1 MWYNI
6 QPMELRGI
14 KIRLVLT
21 AAVLAAMAVGF
32 RAMLFSHLPGV
43 FSAAEE
49 DMDYAWFVPLFS
61 IAVLWNERA
70 LLRESLGRPGAWGL
84 AAAVPCLL
92 LGLLGA
98 RGLQVRFELLAFIG
112 LLISV
117 PWAMFGGRCAKRV
130 AFPALCLLFCMPLAS
145 YLSILTVHLRLF
157 ASAAAGG
164 ILSLLFDGVVR
175 QGNMI
180 ALVDVVVDGSP
191 FVIDIAN
198 PCSGLRSIFALMA
211 ISVGYGYFTQ
221 PTWGRRA
228 VLFALSVPLAVLGN
242 ITRIITICVVAKS
255 SSPQFAT
262 GFYHDFSGFVVFA
275 VALLLL
281 IGAGGALDR
290 LCGAGAKDVPSAEGC
305 DDPKPEAPP
314 PSSGASGIA
323 VPVLAALVV
332 VPVMAFQA
340 MTPEPEL
347 SEAPAVVFPDVAGFA
362 AEPLEPSVAE
372 TNILRGAAIDK
383 RLYKAAGGMWFQVS
397 AVTSGANKGSLH
409 RPELCLPSQGF
420 DMGDSRSVRIGD
432 VDWRV
437 IPLMAKG
444 DCPDALFAY
453 TFFNQD
459 GYGTDSHEAR
469 IWRDVWDRTV
479 YSRIDRW
486 VMLTVQFPSS
496 DMRAFRAL
504 LGQMGG
510 FSR

>member
-1 MWYNI
+1 M
-6 QPMELRGI
+6 QLMELRGV

-21 AAVLAAMAVGF
+21 AVVFAAMVVGF
-32 RAMLFSHLPGV
+32 RAMLLNHLPGV
-43 FSAAEE
+43 FSAVEE

-70 LLRESLGRPGAWGL
+70 LLRESLGRPSACGL
-84 AAAVPCLL
+84 VLVFPCLV

-117 PWAMFGGRCAKRV
+117 PWAMFGRGCARRV

-157 ASAAAGG
+157 ASAVAGG

-180 ALVDVVVDGSP
+180 ALVDVIVDGSP

-228 VLFALSVPLAVLGN
+228 VLFALSVPLAILGN
-242 ITRIITICVVAKS
+242 ITRIITICIVAKS

-281 IGAGGALDR
+281 VGAGGALDR
-290 LCGAGAKDVPSAEGC
+290 LCRGGTKDGSGAEDRAVPAS
-305 DDPKPEAPP
+305 KAPP
-314 PSSGASGIA
+314 SASGIA
-323 VPVLAALVV
+323 WSVVPLLAALVV

-340 MTPEPEL
+340 ITPEPTL
-347 SEAPAVVFPDVAGFA
+347 SEVPEVVFPHVAGFA
-362 AEPLEPSVAE
+362 AESLEPSVAE
-372 TNILRGAAIDK
+372 TNILRGAMIEK
-383 RLYKAAGGMWFQVS
+383 RLYKAAGGMWFQTT

-420 DMGDSRSVRIGD
+420 DMGESRSVRVGE
-432 VDWRV
+432 VDWRI
-437 IPLMAKG
+437 IPLTAKG
-444 DCPDALFAY
+444 DNPDALFAY

-459 GYGTDSHEAR
+459 GYRTDSHEAR
-469 IWRDVWDRTV
+469 IWRDVWDRTLH
-479 YSRIDRW
+479 SRIDRW
-486 VMLTVQFPSS
+486 VMVTVQFPSS
-496 DMRAFRAL
+496 DERAFRAL
-504 LGQMGG
+504 LGHLGG